1 MNHSFMLYSPSNF
14 SSMDPA
20 KQATMDRY
28 NGIFS
33 PLEISAEAFKA
44 AYDTP
49 DIGPHIE
56 KDYKGLS
63 YLSWPFAYRYLKE
76 HFPTYFVAFE
86 EKTIGEVVF
95 GTPGA
100 YYLRPYLTDG
110 CRRTVAL
117 IFPIMDR
124 KHNSIK
130 ELDGRAISDN
140 CQRAAVKAIATF
152 TGLGLR
158 LYAGEDIP
166 KEDEKGQA
174 KLPLQQ
180 EAPKQAARTGK
191 APAGAK
197 APSESVGEGGNAPAA
212 ATGTSDEAF
221 DAKTALT
228 TICKANPFGYADEK
242 ASMALGKAALEAIGL
257 SRATEVKT
265 WQQFGNVAAAMMTVW
280 AKEEQLVI
288 TKAEMTKEIDL
299 VRACDTTEAMVEAM
313 KAFVVKKP

>member
-1 MNHSFMLYSPSNF
+1 MNHTTFLYSPSDF
-14 SSMDPA
+14 SSMESPA
-20 KQATMDRY
+20 KQAMVERSL
-28 NGIFS
+28 GMFS

-76 HFPTYFVAFE
+76 HFPTLFVAFE
-86 EKTIGEVVF
+86 EKTMGEVVF

-110 CRRTVAL
+110 MRRTVAL

-124 KHNSIK
+124 KHNAIK

-166 KEDEKGQA
+166 KEEA
-174 KLPLQQ
+174 KPALQQ
-180 EAPKQAARTGK
+180 DTPK
-191 APAGAK
+191 APARKTASK
-197 APSESVGEGGNAPAA
+197 ATSASPGDEGTAPAA
-212 ATGTSDEAF
+212 DTGASAPF

-228 TICKANPFGYADEK
+228 TVCKANPLGYADEK
-242 ASMALGKAALEAIGL
+242 AAMAAGKAALENIGL
-257 SRATEVKT
+257 ARATEVKN
-265 WQQFGNVAAAMMTVW
+265 WQQFGNVIASMMTQW
-280 AKEEQLVI
+280 AINKQI
-288 TKAEMTKEIDL
+288 TVSKDEMSAEIEL
-299 VRACDTTEAMVEAM
+299 VRQEKDVDGIVKAMQ
-313 KAFVVKKP
+313 AFVAKKQ

>member
-1 MNHSFMLYSPSNF
+1 MNHTAFLYSPSDF
-14 SSMDPA
+14 SSMEDSA
-20 KQATMDRY
+20 KQALTDRY
-28 NGIFS
+28 NGVFS

-76 HFPTYFVAFE
+76 HFPTLFVAFE
-86 EKTIGEVVF
+86 EKTMGEVVF

-110 CRRTVAL
+110 MRRTVAL

-166 KEDEKGQA
+166 KEEA
-174 KLPLQQ
+174 KPALQQ
-180 EAPKQAARTGK
+180 DTPK
-191 APAGAK
+191 APARKTATKSASANAGTEGAVTS
-197 APSESVGEGGNAPAA
+197 AN
-212 ATGTSDEAF
+212 TGTSAPF
-221 DAKTALT
+221 DAKNALT
-228 TICKANPFGYADEK
+228 TVCKANPLGYADEK
-242 ASMALGKAALEAIGL
+242 AAMAAGKAALENIGL
-257 SRATEVKT
+257 ARATEVKD
-265 WQQFGNVAAAMMTVW
+265 WQQFGNVIASMMTLW
-280 AKEEQLVI
+280 AKEQEIVI
-288 TKAEMTKEIDL
+288 SKAEITEEINA
-299 VRACDTTEAMVEAM
+299 VRGLEDTAAIIEGM
-313 KAFVVKKP
+313 KAFVAKKKWI

>member
-1 MNHSFMLYSPSNF
+1 MISLPVYTTDVV
-14 SSMDPA
+14 SSMQDPA
-20 KQATMDRY
+20 QQAMMDRY
-28 NGIFS
+28 NGLFA

-76 HFPTYFVAFE
+76 HFPTLFVAFE

-166 KEDEKGQA
+166 KEDEKNPP
-174 KLPLQQ
+174 KLSLQQ
-180 EAPKQAARTGK
+180 ETPKQATRASK
-191 APAGAK
+191 APAATTSAPEPSGAT
-197 APSESVGEGGNAPAA
+197 A
-212 ATGTSDEAF
+212 ATASDDADAF

-228 TICKANPFGYADEK
+228 TICKANPFGYADQK
-242 ASMALGKAALEAIGL
+242 NSMALGKAALEAIGL

-280 AKEEQLVI
+280 AKEEQMVI
-288 TKAEMTKEIDL
+288 TKADMTKEIDL
-299 VRACDTTEAMVEAM
+299 VRACDNAEAMAEAM
-313 KAFVVKKP
+313 KAFVAKKP

>member
-1 MNHSFMLYSPSNF
+1 MLYSPSDF

-20 KQATMDRY
+20 QQATMDRY

-124 KHNSIK
+124 KHASIK

-166 KEDEKGQA
+166 KEDEKGST

-180 EAPKQAARTGK
+180 EAPKQAARTSK
-191 APAGAK
+191 APTGAK
-197 APSESVGEGGNAPAA
+197 SAPEASGAAPTPAA
-212 ATGTSDEAF
+212 DDTSAF
-221 DAKTALT
+221 DAKASLT

-242 ASMALGKAALEAIGL
+242 ASMALGKAALETIGL

-265 WQQFGNVAAAMMTVW
+265 WQQFGNVAAAMMTLW
-280 AKEEQLVI
+280 AKEEQMVI
-288 TKAEMTKEIDL
+288 TKTEMTKEIDL
-299 VRACDTTEAMVEAM
+299 VRACDNADAMVEAM
-313 KAFVVKKP
+313 KAFITKKQ

>member
-1 MNHSFMLYSPSNF
+1 MEPLLFM
-14 SSMDPA
+14 SSDPA
-20 KQATMDRY
+20 QQAMMDRY

-76 HFPTYFVAFE
+76 HFPSYFVAFE
-86 EKTIGEVVF
+86 EKTVGEVVF
-95 GTPGA
+95 GGPGY

-110 CRRTVAL
+110 MKRTVAL
-117 IFPIMDR
+117 IFPVMDR
-124 KHNSIK
+124 KHNAIK

-140 CQRAAVKAIATF
+140 CQRAAVKCIATF

-166 KEDEKGQA
+166 KEEDQKGSP

-180 EAPKQAARTGK
+180 ESPKPATVVSKDAQDTTGGTFDGKQALVEFCEANPLDLSDVRACQLAVKNALDT
-191 APAGAK
+191 
-197 APSESVGEGGNAPAA
+197 VG
-212 ATGTSDEAF
+212 
-221 DAKTALT
+221 LT
-228 TICKANPFGYADEK
+228 TGANVK
-242 ASMALGKAALEAIGL
+242 SIGD
-257 SRATEVKT
+257 
-265 WQQFGNVAAAMMTVW
+265 FGNVITTLVSSW
-280 AKEEQLVI
+280 TKEQGIKI
-288 TKAEMTKEIDL
+288 TKAAMTKELDAI
-299 VRACDTTEAMVEAM
+299 RISSISSQGAIEAV
-313 KAFVVKKP
+313 KAFVEGKK

>member
-1 MNHSFMLYSPSNF
+1 MIPF
-14 SSMDPA
+14 SLLMSSDPA
-20 KQATMDRY
+20 QQAMMDRY

-76 HFPTYFVAFE
+76 HFPSYFVAFE
-86 EKTIGEVVF
+86 EKTVGEVVF
-95 GTPGA
+95 GGPGY

-110 CRRTVAL
+110 MKRTVAL
-117 IFPIMDR
+117 IFPVMDR
-124 KHNSIK
+124 KHNAIK

-140 CQRAAVKAIATF
+140 CQRAAVKCIATF

-166 KEDEKGQA
+166 KEEDQKGSP

-180 EAPKQAARTGK
+180 ESPKPATAASQAAQETTGGTFDGKQALVEFCEANPLGLSDVRACQLAVKNALDT
-191 APAGAK
+191 
-197 APSESVGEGGNAPAA
+197 VG
-212 ATGTSDEAF
+212 
-221 DAKTALT
+221 LT
-228 TICKANPFGYADEK
+228 TGANVK
-242 ASMALGKAALEAIGL
+242 SIGD
-257 SRATEVKT
+257 
-265 WQQFGNVAAAMMTVW
+265 FGNVITTLVSSW
-280 AKEEQLVI
+280 TKEQGIKI
-288 TKAEMTKEIDL
+288 TKAAMTKELDAI
-299 VRACDTTEAMVEAM
+299 RIASISSEGAIEAV
-313 KAFVVKKP
+313 KAFVEGKK

>member
-1 MNHSFMLYSPSNF
+1 MVYSPSTVQDF
-14 SSMDPA
+14 SQQLA
-20 KQATMDRY
+20 MDRY
-28 NGIFS
+28 NGVFA

-76 HFPTYFVAFE
+76 HFPTFYVAFE
-86 EKTIGEVVF
+86 EKTLGEVVF
-95 GTPGA
+95 GSSGA

-110 CRRTVAL
+110 IKRTVAL
-117 IFPIMDR
+117 IFPVMDR

-166 KEDEKGQA
+166 KEDEKATA

-180 EAPKQAARTGK
+180 DAPKQTARASK
-191 APAGAK
+191 APAPVKATAEPAGNEGPIAANDAGASNE
-197 APSESVGEGGNAPAA
+197 P
-212 ATGTSDEAF
+212 F
-221 DAKTALT
+221 DAKAALT
-228 TICKANPFGYADEK
+228 AVCKANPLDYPDGQA
-242 ASMALGKAALEAIGL
+242 MAAGKNALETIGL
-257 SRATEVKT
+257 RYATEVKS
-265 WQQFGNVAAAMMTVW
+265 WAQFGNVIAAMMTLW
-280 AKEEQLVI
+280 AKQNEVVI
-288 TKAEMTKEIDL
+288 TKTAMTEEIDK
-299 VRACDTTEAMVEAM
+299 VRGTSNVDEMIVAL
-313 KAFVVKKP
+313 KAFRAKK